1 MAAITEQLEEAR
13 IESNEVIQTA
23 AMWENLAN
31 RAVQIPPVSD
41 RLTIIIVS
49 YLHVCHHRLLRVQL
63 KRLMV

>member
-41 RLTIIIVS
+41 RLTIIIVH
-49 YLHVCHHRLLRVQL
+49 YLCHYRLLRVQL

>member
-1 MAAITEQLEEAR
+1 MAAITEQLEEAH

-23 AMWENLAN
+23 AMWENLSN

-41 RLTIIIVS
+41 TLTIIIVC
-49 YLHVCHHRLLRVQL
+49 YLHICHYRLLRVQL